1 MAAPHNGKVINRRG
15 SYQQAPAPSPKK
27 AEGKR
32 GIPPL
37 TPYGE
42 NGRVKKQD
50 GGSFGTLQDR
60 AGAHAPNVSGAS
72 PSKSSSRPCT
82 LSGANLTLNDSVSGR
97 NTPGSIFAAQS
108 EARSHFDPTPSSS
121 ASSAAS
127 SSAKCKYDTE
137 CRRFKRFSIPQMESK
152 RKQTESKTESKLTS
166 LPSYIVSF
174 LYLPS
179 PQPFRFPRVGLFTQ
193 FSSMIALW

>member
-1 MAAPHNGKVINRRG
+1 MRGLFSAEGIQPARAENRTMKDQDSAAKMAAPHNGEVINRQE

-42 NGRVKKQD
+42 KGRVKKQD

-108 EARSHFDPTPSSS
+108 EARSHFDPAPSSS
-121 ASSAAS
+121 
-127 SSAKCKYDTE
+127 
-137 CRRFKRFSIPQMESK
+137 
-152 RKQTESKTESKLTS
+152 
-166 LPSYIVSF
+166 
-174 LYLPS
+174 S
-179 PQPFRFPRVGLFTQ
+179 PQPFRFPRVSLFTQ
-193 FSSMIALW
+193 FSSRIAR